1 MPTTIRERAEVKAK
15 RATPKLLAES
25 CPVVSKIKA
34 LAPKAGQ
41 ALASF
46 AQTPREHGETVPYCA
61 PMPPM
66 PHASDLT
73 ILRHHAPPFYST
85 QRSRTAAPGSDWW
98 PPQLQRQ
105 QIGTPR
111 GAKNPF
117 PWRPSERISR
127 SCSWGCRSFQTE
139 KPESFLSRSPG
150 GAKDLERCKKR
161 PWPLHCCVMLKA
173 GWKNLCEFQSL
184 HNIFFGNY
192 CKMSGCVRFGAPKFT
207 WFLTAT
213 CKMGTEGQSQE
224 THLQGKGDAASDPT
238 GSS

>member
-1 MPTTIRERAEVKAK
+1 MPTTIRERAEVKAN

-34 LAPKAGQ
+34 LAPKVAGQ
-41 ALASF
+41 ALVSF
-46 AQTPREHGETVPYCA
+46 ASPQTPREHGETVPLCRLC
-61 PMPPM
+61 PMLL
-66 PHASDLT
+66 SW
-73 ILRHHAPPFYST
+73 PFWGT
-85 QRSRTAAPGSDWW
+85 TFQRPSRTEAPGSDWW

-150 GAKDLERCKKR
+150 GAKDLEKCKKW
-161 PWPLHCCVMLKA
+161 PWPLHCCIMLKA
-173 GWKNLCEFQSL
+173 GWKNLSEFQSL
-184 HNIFFGNY
+184 HTQLFGNY
-192 CKMSGCVRFGAPKFT
+192 CKMSGCVPLGAPKFT